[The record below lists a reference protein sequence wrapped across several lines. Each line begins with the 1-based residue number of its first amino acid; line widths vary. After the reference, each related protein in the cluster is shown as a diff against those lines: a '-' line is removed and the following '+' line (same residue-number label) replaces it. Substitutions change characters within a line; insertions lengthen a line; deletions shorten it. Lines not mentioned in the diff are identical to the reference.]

1 MYFNIYIFSYYV
13 PGTELDFI
21 KIIEKKQADMIMEHI
36 VYTYKSITLSGQ
48 MHIIMK
54 ASSRGA

>member
-1 MYFNIYIFSYYV
+1 
-13 PGTELDFI
+13 
-21 KIIEKKQADMIMEHI
+21 MIMEHI
-36 VYTYKSITLSGQ
+36 VYTYKIITLSGQ